1 MHLLSLPARLDLG
14 QGNVIVPGEYLIDD
28 LNAANLLVMAGGGKM
43 TPLTA
48 ARGFGANGSR
58 GTEYDWAGCK
68 ILLMRAGGYGDLV
81 LLTPVLREIKRRWP
95 TAHVAVCT
103 MVNYGAV
110 LANLPFVDE
119 IVPYPITKAKAD
131 EFDAWVF
138 YENAIE
144 NNPRAEVLH
153 MTQVFAEIAG
163 LGADGVTDL
172 HPAYAVKPSEA
183 IWCNEAFPRVNGTR
197 RVCIQI
203 GASAIA
209 RVYPQQLMGAAIG
222 LMVQRGWE
230 VFLLGS
236 KGEIK
241 LPDNAPPLLRN
252 LSEQGLTF
260 RQSAAVVN
268 TCDCFVGNDSA
279 LLHVAGALDVP
290 GVGLYGPF
298 PRKLRTAYSPSIH
311 SLQGVPVSDVCPCF
325 HHVNAAIHNHFPEKC
340 PTKAQGICGTLAEIK
355 PERIV
360 STVDKIM
367 RRLPPIG
374 DVVAVAR
381 D

>member
-14 QGNVIVPGEYLIDD
+14 HGNVITPGEYVIDD
-28 LNAANLLVMAGGGKM
+28 LNGANLLVMAGGGKM
-43 TPLTA
+43 QPLTA
-48 ARGFGANGSR
+48 DRPLRA
-58 GTEYDWAGCK
+58 EVDWSGHR
-68 ILLMRAGGYGDLV
+68 ILLMRAGGFGDLV

-95 TAHVAVCT
+95 TSHLAVCT
-103 MVNYGAV
+103 MHHYAAV

-119 IVPYPITKAKAD
+119 IVPYPVSKAALD
-131 EFDAWVF
+131 TFGAWVF

-144 NNPRAEVLH
+144 NNPRAKELH
-153 MTQVFAEIAG
+153 MTQVFAELAG
-163 LGADGVTDL
+163 LGADGVADL

-183 IWCNEAFPRVNGTR
+183 IWCNEQFPRVNGTR
-197 RVCIQI
+197 RVCIQV

-209 RVYPQQLMGAAIG
+209 RVYPQKLMGEVIG
-222 LMVQRGWE
+222 KMAQRGWE

-236 KGEIK
+236 KGEIN
-241 LPDNAPPLLRN
+241 LPDKTPANIRN
-252 LSEQGLTF
+252 ISAMDLSF

-268 TCDCFVGNDSA
+268 TCDAFVGNDSA

-298 PRKLRTAYSPSIH
+298 PWKLRTAHSPSLH
-311 SLQGVPVSDVCPCF
+311 ALQGVPVSDACPCQ
-325 HHVNAAIHNHFPEKC
+325 HHVNAAKRNHYPEAC

-355 PERIV
+355 PDRIV
-360 STVDKIM
+360 AKVDSIM

-374 DVVAVAR
+374 DVVPAGR
-381 D
+381 N